1 LRLGQNGGDVGDSK
15 MPTQPEIRILKTATD
30 LFEAAA
36 ADFAAQASAAVRTNG
51 RFTVA
56 LSGGST
62 PKTLYSLLAT
72 KPGIPWDK
80 IYFFWGDER
89 HVPPDQP
96 ESNYRMANE
105 ALLSS
110 VPIPAGNIFRVHA
123 EEKDAA
129 ASALQY
135 EQTLKDFFHLS
146 PGEVPRFDLIYL
158 GVGPDGHTASLFPGT
173 SALNETQRLVVANWV
188 PKFNTYRITFTFPVL
203 NAGACVMFLMCGA
216 DKAATLHEVLENTAA
231 NLPSQKV
238 NPVPGKLIWM
248 MDEAAAS
255 TLSGSIRSS

>member
-1 LRLGQNGGDVGDSK
+1 

-36 ADFAAQASAAVRTNG
+36 AEFKAQASAAVRANG
-51 RFTVA
+51 RFSVA

-62 PKTLYSLLAT
+62 PRTLYSLLAT
-72 KPGIPWDK
+72 KANIPWDK
-80 IYFFWGDER
+80 IFIFWGDER

-105 ALLSS
+105 ALLSK
-110 VPIPAGNIFRVHA
+110 VPVPAKNVFRVHA

-129 ASALQY
+129 AAALQY

-146 PGEVPRFDLIYL
+146 PGAFPRFDLILL

-173 SALNETQRLVVANWV
+173 SALNETKRLVVANWV
-188 PKFNTYRITFTFPVL
+188 PKFNTDRVTFTFPVL
-203 NAGACVMFLMCGA
+203 NAAACVEFLMSGA
-216 DKAATLHEVLENTAA
+216 DKASTLQEVLENSSAD
-231 NLPSQKV
+231 LPSQKV
-238 NPVPGKLIWM
+238 RPANGKLIWM
-248 MDEAAAS
+248 VDEPAAS
-255 TLSGSIRSS
+255 TLSRPTQPR

>member
-1 LRLGQNGGDVGDSK
+1 
-15 MPTQPEIRILKTATD
+15 MPTQPEIRVLKTARD

-36 ADFAAQASAAVRTNG
+36 AEFAAQASAAVRAKG
-51 RFTVA
+51 KFTVA

-62 PKTLYSLLAT
+62 PRTLYSLLAT

-80 IYFFWGDER
+80 ICIFWGDER

-105 ALLSS
+105 ALLSK
-110 VPIPAGNIFRVHA
+110 VPVRPENVFRIHA

-129 ASALQY
+129 AVALQY
-135 EQTLKDFFHLS
+135 EQTLKDFFHSS
-146 PGEVPRFDLIYL
+146 PGEFPRFDLIFL

-173 SALNETQRLVVANWV
+173 SALNETKRLVVSNWV
-188 PKFNTYRITFTFPVL
+188 PKFNTDRITFTFPVL
-203 NAGACVMFLMCGA
+203 NAAACVIFLLSGA
-216 DKAATLHEVLENTAA
+216 DKAATLHDVLENDSA

-238 NPVPGKLIWM
+238 CPAGGKLIWM
-248 MDEAAAS
+248 VDEPAAR
-255 TLSGSIRSS
+255 TLSRPTQRP

>member
-1 LRLGQNGGDVGDSK
+1 
-15 MPTQPEIRILKTATD
+15 MPTQPEVRILQSATD

-36 ADFAAQASAAVRTNG
+36 AEFAAQASAAVRANG

-62 PKTLYSLLAT
+62 PRTLYSLLVT
-72 KPGIPWDK
+72 KPGIPWGK
-80 IYFFWGDER
+80 ICIFWGDER

-105 ALLSS
+105 ALLSK
-110 VPIPAGNIFRVHA
+110 VPVPAENVFRVHA

-129 ASALQY
+129 AAALQY

-146 PGEVPRFDLIYL
+146 PGEFPRFNLIFL

-173 SALNETQRLVVANWV
+173 SALDEKKRLVIANWV
-188 PKFNTYRITFTFPVL
+188 PKFKTDRITLTFPVL
-203 NAGACVMFLMCGA
+203 NGAACVMFLLSGA
-216 DKAATLHEVLENTAA
+216 DKASTLHEVLENSSAD
-231 NLPSQKV
+231 LPSQKV
-238 NPVPGKLIWM
+238 NPVNGKLIWLV
-248 MDEAAAS
+248 DEPAAS
-255 TLSGSIRSS
+255 ALSARFNAPSRIPLY

>member
-1 LRLGQNGGDVGDSK
+1 
-15 MPTQPEIRILKTATD
+15 MPAQPEIRILKTATD

-36 ADFAAQASAAVRTNG
+36 AEFVAQASAAVRARG

-62 PKTLYSLLAT
+62 PRTLYSLLAT

-105 ALLSS
+105 ALLSK
-110 VPIPAGNIFRVHA
+110 VPVHPENIFRIHA

-129 ASALQY
+129 AAALQY

-146 PGEVPRFDLIYL
+146 PGQFPRFDLIYL
-158 GVGPDGHTASLFPGT
+158 GVGPDGHTASLFPDT
-173 SALNETQRLVVANWV
+173 AALNEKTRLVVANWV
-188 PKFNTYRITFTFPVL
+188 PKFNTFRITFTFPVL
-203 NAGACVMFLMCGA
+203 NAAARVMFLTSGA
-216 DKAATLHEVLENTAA
+216 DKAPILHEVLENSRAG
-231 NLPSQKV
+231 LPSQLVRPV
-238 NPVPGKLIWM
+238 NGKLIWLV
-248 MDEAAAS
+248 DEPAAR
-255 TLSGSIRSS
+255 TLSLSTQRP

>member
-1 LRLGQNGGDVGDSK
+1 MEPQS
-15 MPTQPEIRILKTATD
+15 EIRILKTAPD

-36 ADFAAQASAAVRTNG
+36 AEFAAQAAEAVRANG

-62 PKTLYSLLAT
+62 PRTLYSLLAT
-72 KPGIPWDK
+72 KPNIPWDR
-80 IYFFWGDER
+80 ICIFWGDER

-105 ALLSS
+105 ALLSK
-110 VPIPAGNIFRVHA
+110 VPVRPENIFRIHA

-129 ASALQY
+129 VAALQY
-135 EQTLKDFFHLS
+135 EQTLTDFFHLS
-146 PGEVPRFDLIYL
+146 PGQFPHFDLIFL

-173 SALNETQRLVVANWV
+173 SALNENQRLVVANWV

-203 NAGACVMFLMCGA
+203 NAAACVMFLTSGA
-216 DKAATLHEVLENTAA
+216 DKAAILHEVLENSSAD
-231 NLPSQKV
+231 LPSQKV
-238 NPVPGKLIWM
+238 CPANGKLIWLV
-248 MDEAAAS
+248 DEPAAS
-255 TLSGSIRSS
+255 TLSHPTQLR

>member
-1 LRLGQNGGDVGDSK
+1 
-15 MPTQPEIRILKTATD
+15 MPAQPEIRILKTATD

-36 ADFAAQASAAVRTNG
+36 AEFVAQASAAVRARG

-62 PKTLYSLLAT
+62 PRTLYSLLAT

-105 ALLSS
+105 ALLSK
-110 VPIPAGNIFRVHA
+110 VPVHPENIFRIHA

-129 ASALQY
+129 AAALQY

-146 PGEVPRFDLIYL
+146 PGQFPRFDLIYL
-158 GVGPDGHTASLFPGT
+158 GVGPDGHTASLFPDT
-173 SALNETQRLVVANWV
+173 AALNEKTRLVVANWV
-188 PKFNTYRITFTFPVL
+188 PKFNTFRITFTFPVL
-203 NAGACVMFLMCGA
+203 NAAACVMFLTSGA
-216 DKAATLHEVLENTAA
+216 DKAPILHEVLENSRAG
-231 NLPSQKV
+231 LPSQLVRPV
-238 NPVPGKLIWM
+238 NGKLIWLV
-248 MDEAAAS
+248 DEPAAR
-255 TLSGSIRSS
+255 TLSLSTQRR